1 MLTGSLPKQV
11 EYRKLARDR
20 TRLAGDLSIV
30 RLSRFA
36 DCLASYQG
44 QVQVTLKFVKG
55 KGATTRV
62 VGDAS
67 TEVTVTCQYCLEE
80 MKVPVEASIN
90 LLIVESTEAL
100 LALPQGQDGL
110 VCETEYLELVDVFE
124 DELIV
129 NLPMVPKHT
138 DGECPDVTGY
148 LCADPSEQTGEKAAT
163 ETHRPFAGL
172 KKDLNLKRS

>member
-20 TRLAGDLSIV
+20 TRLAGNLSIKQ
-30 RLSRFA
+30 LTRFA
-36 DCLASYQG
+36 DCLASHQG
-44 QVQVTLKFVKG
+44 EVQVTIKFVKG
-55 KGATTRV
+55 KGNTTRI

-67 TEVTVTCQYCLEE
+67 TQVAVTCQYCLEE
-80 MKVPVEASIN
+80 LTVPVEANIN
-90 LLIVESTEAL
+90 LLIVDSTEAL

-110 VCETEYLELVDVFE
+110 VCESESLRLVDVFE

-138 DGECPDVTGY
+138 NGQCLDVTGY
-148 LCADPSEQTGEKAAT
+148 LSTDAPGRNGEEPTA
-163 ETHRPFAGL
+163 ETHRPFADL

>member
-30 RLSRFA
+30 QLSRFA
-36 DCLASYQG
+36 DCLASHQG

-55 KGATTRV
+55 KGGTTRV

-110 VCETEYLELVDVFE
+110 VCETEHLQLIDVFE

-138 DGECPDVTGY
+138 DGQCLDVAGY
-148 LCADPSEQTGEKAAT
+148 VPTDVPGRTGEEPTA